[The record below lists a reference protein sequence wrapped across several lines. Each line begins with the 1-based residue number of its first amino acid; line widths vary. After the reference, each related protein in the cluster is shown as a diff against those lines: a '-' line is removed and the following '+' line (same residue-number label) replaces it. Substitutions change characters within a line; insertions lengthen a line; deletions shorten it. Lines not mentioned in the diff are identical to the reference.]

1 MVDRLAALL
10 HARELRCGDVVG
22 VFTTNSPEMV
32 ILVYALAKLGVVA
45 ALINTSLRGM
55 DRIALI
61 TFKKQR
67 N

>member
-10 HARELRCGDVVG
+10 HAGELRCGDVVG
-22 VFTTNSPEMV
+22 VFMTNSPEMV
-32 ILVYALAKLGVVA
+32 VLVYALAKLGVVA

-55 DRIALI
+55 DKSALI
-61 TFKKQR
+61 TTQEQR